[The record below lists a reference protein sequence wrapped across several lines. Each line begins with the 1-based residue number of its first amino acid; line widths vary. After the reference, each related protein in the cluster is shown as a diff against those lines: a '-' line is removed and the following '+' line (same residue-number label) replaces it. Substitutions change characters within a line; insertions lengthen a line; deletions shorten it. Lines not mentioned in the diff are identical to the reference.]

1 VGTNTNQ
8 RNNTCAT
15 NSTGYATWLA
25 PASGATLVCGGSDM
39 GGNAGSQ
46 DNIEV
51 YRLEINTSTLALT
64 AGTNFNSGDVVVAN
78 GHFWYDMVASNELY
92 IVKGGTNNNNY
103 NQIRRI
109 VLNDPATNPSS
120 DINGFG
126 DFFLTGTMGFYNVL
140 LGLPLKN
147 GNGNAFWST
156 HFGDTALQGYVSDS
170 SGATFYATTT
180 AATTTTDERDVDVD
194 NACQVDSTDKF
205 CHVRSDVSAKQA
217 RLRLV
222 DPAFSNPA
230 AAPTVNSGTV
240 TSVAYNNGFNVC
252 SGFNNDEFYGVDYNG
267 TTLSV
272 IKFTASGTTLTQGL
286 SQTFTLGATP
296 STTSGS
302 EVDVFNSVTR
312 CRDTTNSR
320 NMIAGAYTDS
330 SGNCRVWATKYLL

>member
-1 VGTNTNQ
+1 MYGT
-8 RNNTCAT
+8 
-15 NSTGYATWLA
+15 
-25 PASGATLVCGGSDM
+25 
-39 GGNAGSQ
+39 AGSA
-46 DNIEV
+46 DAIPV
-51 YRLEINTSTLALT
+51 YRIEINTSTLALDSPNLSNAANVNT
-64 AGTNFNSGDVVVAN
+64 GDVVVTN
-78 GHFWYDMVASNELY
+78 GHFCLDMVASNELY
-92 IVKGGTNNNNY
+92 IVKGGTFNNSY
-103 NQIRRI
+103 NQIRRV
-109 VLNDPATNPSS
+109 VLDNPSTIAAS

-126 DFFLTGTMGFYNVL
+126 DFSLTGTMGFYNVL

-156 HFGDTALQGYVSDS
+156 HYGDTAHQGYVCDS

-180 AATTTTDERDVDVD
+180 SATTTADERDVDVD

-205 CHVRSDVSAKQA
+205 CFVRSDVSAKQA

-230 AAPTVNSGTV
+230 AAPTVSSGSV

-272 IKFTASGTTLTQGL
+272 IKFTASGTALTQGL

-296 STTSGS
+296 STASGS
-302 EVDVFNSVTR
+302 QVDVFNSVTR